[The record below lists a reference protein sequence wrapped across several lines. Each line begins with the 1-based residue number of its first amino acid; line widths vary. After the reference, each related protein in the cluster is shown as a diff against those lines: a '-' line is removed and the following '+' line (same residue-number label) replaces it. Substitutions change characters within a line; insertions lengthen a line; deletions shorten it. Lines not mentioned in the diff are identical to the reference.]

1 MQKAIIRIELDLLA
15 KIKVTEVSMPKRIL
29 IAEDNPIDRE
39 IITTFAKRQ
48 GYDVVVVTD
57 GVDLLTTKANE
68 RFDLI
73 ITDLKMANLNGA
85 SASEIMKMQGNTV
98 PIIALTA
105 FSPIEIALVKDKF
118 TKIYHKPCDYK
129 ELFEY
134 VGSLLGI

>member
-1 MQKAIIRIELDLLA
+1 MI
-15 KIKVTEVSMPKRIL
+15 PKRIL
-29 IAEDNPIDRE
+29 IAEDNPAHRDILARY
-39 IITTFAKRQ
+39 AKLK

-57 GVDLLTTKANE
+57 GVDLLTTFANE

-85 SASEIMKMQGNTV
+85 SATEIIKMQDNHV

-105 FSPIEIALVKDKF
+105 YSPNELNLIQYTF

-134 VGSLLGI
+134 VESLIGK

>member
-1 MQKAIIRIELDLLA
+1 
-15 KIKVTEVSMPKRIL
+15 MPKRIL
-29 IAEDNPIDRE
+29 IAEDDPAHRE
-39 IITTFAKRQ
+39 LITIYAKNK

-57 GVDLLTTKANE
+57 GVDLLTTFANE
-68 RFDLI
+68 QFDLI

-85 SASEIMKMQGNTV
+85 SATEIIKMQDNQV

-105 FSPIEIALVKDKF
+105 YSPNEINLVQFTF

-134 VGSLLGI
+134 VESLIGK

>member
-1 MQKAIIRIELDLLA
+1 
-15 KIKVTEVSMPKRIL
+15 MPKRIL
-29 IAEDNPIDRE
+29 IAEDDPAHRE
-39 IITTFAKRQ
+39 LITIYAKNQ

-57 GVDLLTTKANE
+57 GVDLLTTFANE

-85 SASEIMKMQGNTV
+85 SATEIIKIQDNQV

-105 FSPIEIALVKDKF
+105 YSPNEINLVQYTF

-134 VGSLLGI
+134 VESLIGK